1 MCAGA
6 RGWYRGECAG
16 SCGFATGAAFRFVL
30 PQENGLPHQCA
41 HWFAM
46 TCRNMRR
53 ACGCKDAMTCRNMR
67 RACVCKD
74 AMICNNLP
82 GACVCKNA
90 LPVYCRN
97 WPLYP
102 QKGAGW
108 RQSKGVAALPAGD
121 ISIPQA
127 GGKHKAFF
135 LTGRKTGPTGG
146 FSAVT
151 EPCTVCARNPAYP

>member
-1 MCAGA
+1 M
-6 RGWYRGECAG
+6 
-16 SCGFATGAAFRFVL
+16 
-30 PQENGLPHQCA
+30 PHQCA

-53 ACGCKDAMTCRNMR
+53 ACVCKDAMICNNLPG
-67 RACVCKD
+67 ACGCKD

-108 RQSKGVAALPAGD
+108 RQSKGGGVAALPAGD

>member
-1 MCAGA
+1 M
-6 RGWYRGECAG
+6 
-16 SCGFATGAAFRFVL
+16 
-30 PQENGLPHQCA
+30 PHQCA
-41 HWFAM
+41 HWF
-46 TCRNMRR
+46 
-53 ACGCKDAMTCRNMR
+53 AMTCRNMR